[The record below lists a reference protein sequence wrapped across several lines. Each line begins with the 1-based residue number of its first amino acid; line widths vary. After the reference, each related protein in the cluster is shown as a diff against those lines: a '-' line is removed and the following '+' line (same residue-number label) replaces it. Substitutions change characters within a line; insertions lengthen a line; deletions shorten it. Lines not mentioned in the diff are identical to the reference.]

1 MKLLVL
7 LTLVG
12 FCTCQAAVSAKQQ
25 NHTLCHQHD
34 FSIRLPA
41 NRTTDGLHVHL
52 QIR

>member
-12 FCTCQAAVSAKQQ
+12 FCTCQAAVSAQ
-25 NHTLCHQHD
+25 NSKITL
-34 FSIRLPA
+34 SA
-41 NRTTDGLHVHL
+41 TNTTDGLHVHL